1 MSRSKATRATRP
13 AAPPLPSFESLD
25 QTHRQ
30 VMQTLN
36 QLTQL
41 VDQVQA
47 TGIDDNARRLATE
60 IRRFFDET
68 ARAHH
73 AAEEQLVFPSLLAS
87 GDAELVQHVQ
97 RLQQD
102 HGWLEEDWLELGPHL
117 QAVSEGQG
125 WFDLDILRAAVPV
138 FSELYRDHIA
148 LEETVVYPASRR
160 LQA

>member
-1 MSRSKATRATRP
+1 MSSSKARATRP
-13 AAPPLPSFESLD
+13 AAPTLPSFESLD
-25 QTHRQ
+25 LTHRQ
-30 VMQTLN
+30 VMQMLT

-47 TGIDDNARRLATE
+47 TGIDDNARMLAAE
-60 IRRFFDET
+60 IRNFFDET

-87 GDAELVQHVQ
+87 GDPELVQHVQ

-125 WFDLDILRAAVPV
+125 WFDLDVLRSAVPV
-138 FSELYRDHIA
+138 FADLYRDHIA

-160 LQA
+160 RKA

>member
-1 MSRSKATRATRP
+1 MSRSKARATRP

-30 VMQTLN
+30 VMQMLN

-47 TGIDDNARRLATE
+47 TGIDDNARMLATE